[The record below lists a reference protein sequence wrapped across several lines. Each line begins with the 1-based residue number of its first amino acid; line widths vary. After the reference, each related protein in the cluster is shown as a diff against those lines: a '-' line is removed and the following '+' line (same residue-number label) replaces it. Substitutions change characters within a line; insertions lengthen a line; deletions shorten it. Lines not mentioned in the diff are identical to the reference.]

1 MVTTPAADHVVSASG
16 AVYPR
21 GDDGANV
28 VIGGRLREGF
38 WALPKGSPIADE
50 TLEATA
56 LRQGR
61 EETGLDVAIE
71 KPVGALLYEFTGPQ
85 GRRYDKRMQHFLMAP
100 TGGQLEAH
108 DAAFD
113 AVRWAS
119 IEEALGLL
127 RYPNER
133 EIVRK
138 AARLI
143 GARGSV

>member
-1 MVTTPAADHVVSASG
+1 MVTILAADHVVSASDV
-16 AVYPR
+16 VYR
-21 GDDGANV
+21 RGGDDADV
-28 VIGGRLREGF
+28 VICGGLREGL
-38 WALPKGSPIADE
+38 WAMPKGSPIADE

-56 LRQGR
+56 LREVR

-71 KPVGALLYEFTGPQ
+71 EPVGDIRYEFTGPQ

-127 RYPNER
+127 RYPDER